1 MIKSLTHKSLEDF
14 FLTRSTKGIQAK
26 HVTRLEFLL
35 DRLDRAR
42 IIQDME
48 YPGSGLH
55 KLKGELKHL
64 WAVKVSGNWRVTFRF
79 EDGDAHV
86 VNYQD
91 YHQEESRHA

>member
-1 MIKSLTHKSLEDF
+1 MIKSFTHKGLEEF

-26 HVTRLEFLL
+26 HADRLDLLL
-35 DRLDRAR
+35 DRLERAQ

-55 KLKGELKHL
+55 RLKGDKKDL
-64 WAVKVSGNWRVTFRF
+64 WSVRVSGNWRVTFRF
-79 EDGDAHV
+79 EDGDAYV

-91 YHQEESRHA
+91 YH

>member
-1 MIKSLTHKSLEDF
+1 MIRSFAHKGLEEF
-14 FLTRSTKGIQAK
+14 FLTRSTKGIQAN
-26 HVTRLEFLL
+26 HAARLDYLL

-55 KLKGELKHL
+55 RLKGDLKNH
-64 WAVKVSGNWRVTFRF
+64 WSVKVSANWRVTFRF

-91 YHQEESRHA
+91 YH